1 MRAAVTLAILFSL
14 AAPAVSQSTRVIG
27 GGCPNRAAP
36 AVQGPLLIG
45 TTMEIADV
53 GCFTGQGGLGV
64 LFFGTPLPQTQWVP
78 FWLSNSIVGFAFC
91 DVVSLPFLAVDVT
104 NATLPLRVS
113 IPPDTNLRGFE
124 LGLQTFC
131 NECGFAGCYDL
142 LTAGLGVT
150 FG

>member
-1 MRAAVTLAILFSL
+1 MRVVAVAVLLSFALPAAA
-14 AAPAVSQSTRVIG
+14 QSTRVIG
-27 GGCPNRAAP
+27 GGCPNRSAP

-45 TTMEIADV
+45 TTMDITSV
-53 GCFTGQGGLGV
+53 GCFTGQGGLGA
-64 LFFGTPLPQTQWVP
+64 LFLGTPLPQNQWVP
-78 FWLSNSIVGFAFC
+78 FWLSSSVTGFAFC

-104 NATLPLRVS
+104 NVNLPLRVP
-113 IPPDTNLRGFE
+113 IPNDRNLRGFE

-131 NECGFAGCYDL
+131 VECGFAGCYEL

>member
-1 MRAAVTLAILFSL
+1 MRAVLVLAVLSSFVLPTTA
-14 AAPAVSQSTRVIG
+14 QSTRVIG

-36 AVQGPLLIG
+36 EVQGPLLIG
-45 TTMEIADV
+45 TTMDITSV

-64 LFFGTPLPQTQWVP
+64 MFLGTPLPPSQWVP
-78 FWLSNSIVGFAFC
+78 FWLSNSISGFAFC
-91 DVVSLPFLAVDVT
+91 DVVSLPFFAVDVT
-104 NATLPLRVS
+104 NATLPLRIA
-113 IPPDTNLRGFE
+113 IPADPNLRGFE